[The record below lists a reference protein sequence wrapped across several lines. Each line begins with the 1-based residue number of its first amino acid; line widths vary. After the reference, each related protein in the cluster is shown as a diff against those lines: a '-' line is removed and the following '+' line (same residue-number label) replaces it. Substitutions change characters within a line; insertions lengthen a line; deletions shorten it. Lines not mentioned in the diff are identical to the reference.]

1 MELQEAIKN
10 RRSVRKFNEENVSK
24 EDIMKILESARLAPS
39 AKNMQPWHF
48 VVLKNE
54 QIEHVYQMMVDKMEK
69 DESTRVAEPTSRT
82 VRRANTLI
90 LVFNTMPEESLINME
105 QSIGAA
111 IENMLLQATELGIGS
126 VWIRM
131 TYIIED
137 ELRECYHM
145 DGMRLSA
152 TVALGHYD
160 ELPGPRPRKEIE
172 DIMTWYE

>member
-1 MELQEAIKN
+1 MELQESIKS
-10 RRSVRKFNEENVSK
+10 RRSVRKFNEKNVSK
-24 EDIMKILESARLAPS
+24 EDILKILESARLAPS

-48 VVLKNE
+48 VVLRNE
-54 QIEHVYQMMVDKMEK
+54 QIEHVYQMMVEKMEK
-69 DESTRVAEPTSRT
+69 DESARGAEPTSRT

-90 LVFNTMPEESLINME
+90 LVFNTMPDDNTINME

-111 IENMLLQATELGIGS
+111 IEHMLLTATELEIGS

-137 ELRECYHM
+137 ELRDCYHM

-152 TVALGHYD
+152 TVALGYYD
-160 ELPGPRPRKEIE
+160 ELPSPRPRKELE